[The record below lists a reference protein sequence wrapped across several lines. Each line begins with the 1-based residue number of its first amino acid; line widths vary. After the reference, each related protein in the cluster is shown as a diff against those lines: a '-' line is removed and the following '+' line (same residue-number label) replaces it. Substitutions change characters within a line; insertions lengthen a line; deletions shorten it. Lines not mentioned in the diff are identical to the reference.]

1 MKIRKILCI
10 IIPLLALVL
19 ELLPYGAVLNF
30 ASEPGSNARY
40 VRQVY
45 SYFSLVPFGYANF
58 GPLVTAIITCILIPF
73 SVLAVIFGKDALRRI
88 NCGLCALGVFTSLL
102 LLLLFG
108 KTYLTVIGIVITIL
122 FVLSLILWTK
132 DENQ

>member
-1 MKIRKILCI
+1 MKSKKILCI

-19 ELLPYGAVLNF
+19 ELLPYGVVLNF

-40 VRQVY
+40 VQQLY

-73 SVLAVIFGKDALRRI
+73 SVLAVILGKDALRRI

-102 LLLLFG
+102 PLLLFG